1 MAGLFLE
8 DEMMGRKISLIR
20 TSGDYIA
27 VSINTGKRATRI
39 FLTEDQAQHL
49 SNRLQSFA
57 KGNFGSEIVA
67 TEEEP
72 S

>member
-1 MAGLFLE
+1 M
-8 DEMMGRKISLIR
+8 DNRNISVGRIGGNSIC
-20 TSGDYIA
+20 

-49 SNRLQSFA
+49 SNRLQAFA
-57 KGNFGSEIVA
+57 KGGYGIEKVAEEI
-67 TEEEP
+67 EP

>member
-39 FLTEDQAQHL
+39 FLNEDQAQHL
-49 SNRLQSFA
+49 SNRLQAFA
-57 KGNFGSEIVA
+57 KGGYGSEVVVV
-67 TEEEP
+67 EDDPE
-72 S
+72 